1 MKYVNAIEVIPE
13 ELLLEIQKY
22 VSGDLIY
29 IPKVENKRKSWGEV
43 SGIRKEIFSRNIEIK
58 EKFRN
63 GSTINQLV
71 SEYCLAYETIKKI
84 VYTRN

>member
-43 SGIRKEIFSRNIEIK
+43 SGIRKEIASRNTEIK
-58 EKFRN
+58 EKFRD